1 FMPTEA
7 MAVLQ
12 QSDPSTNK
20 YPYWDPEY
28 GHAYSVDGELTVAD
42 VKDGSTWKT
51 VLVGTMGRGG
61 KTVYALDVTDPAN
74 PSLLW
79 EKTSADPVVGSLLGN
94 ALGRPIIARVSAGDW
109 RVFLGNGPNSST
121 GSSALI
127 ALDVMTGAND
137 GSVNTGVGTPDNGL
151 SPVSVWDAHGAT
163 ASSRPDGNF
172 DVVYAGDMS
181 GALWK
186 F

>member
-1 FMPTEA
+1 
-7 MAVLQ
+7 
-12 QSDPSTNK
+12 
-20 YPYWDPEY
+20 
-28 GHAYSVDGELTVAD
+28 
-42 VKDGSTWKT
+42 
-51 VLVGTMGRGG
+51 
-61 KTVYALDVTDPAN
+61 
-74 PSLLW
+74 
-79 EKTSADPVVGSLLGN
+79 KTSADPVVGSLLGN
-94 ALGRPIIARVSAGDW
+94 ALGRPIIARVSDGDW

-137 GSVNTGVGTPDNGL
+137 GSVNTGVGIPDNGL

-186 F
+186 FDIHAGTSTKLYQTRTGQPITVAPLVARNPYSPPDTWLFFGT